1 MGCHLRSGVRVSR
14 QNWCQASTNSGQR
27 DDVLIGAPY
36 VDDESTSSGK
46 LYLVYGSSLG
56 STGVV
61 RLADADVAI
70 LGEDISRGYAG
81 YSSTLAGDVD
91 GDGLSDLLVAAPH
104 SGGTGL
110 LYLVYGA
117 SIGEADEIA
126 LSDADHVIS
135 CAAEEY
141 NGFGYAIDSS
151 GDMDGDGLSDI
162 VVGSIYNDEDDFG
175 QDFRAEWSASGR
187 FADRSGRERPL
198 GDLASKLLRVGAE
211 AVNQTTERLKE
222 AGEDF
227 RPRDI
232 VSGAAAISAKG
243 REELA
248 GLIAKEVRLYM
259 DKFRIG
265 EELRALMTDHSL
277 EVHASVRLKPVP
289 EEERAQFTGTDDSTP
304 ETEEAEATSD

>member
-1 MGCHLRSGVRVSR
+1 MPSKPLKNVEPEDVTSTDDDALVEDDSEAVSE
-14 QNWCQASTNSGQR
+14 
-27 DDVLIGAPY
+27 PP
-36 VDDESTSSGK
+36 DESEGEGK
-46 LYLVYGSSLG
+46 
-56 STGVV
+56 
-61 RLADADVAI
+61 
-70 LGEDISRGYAG
+70 
-81 YSSTLAGDVD
+81 
-91 GDGLSDLLVAAPH
+91 SDL
-104 SGGTGL
+104 SGG
-110 LYLVYGA
+110 
-117 SIGEADEIA
+117 D
-126 LSDADHVIS
+126 
-135 CAAEEY
+135 
-141 NGFGYAIDSS
+141 
-151 GDMDGDGLSDI
+151 
-162 VVGSIYNDEDDFG
+162 DEDDFG

-265 EELRALMTDHSL
+265 EELRALMTDMSP
-277 EVHASVRLKPVP
+277 VMAS
-289 EEERAQFTGTDDSTP
+289 
-304 ETEEAEATSD
+304 SD